1 MPTAGKLFGAIA
13 FLLVGYFAADALKD
27 TLPEQMAPAGFSAI
41 SGFLGLLI
49 GWRVMGPNVQHGVLK
64 TAATGVRASFTL
76 AVWGIFAFAVAT
88 MIVRSTERRYDGVME
103 AINGAFVF
111 MLDYG
116 RLLVSSQ
123 EALIVL
129 LAGGIAGGLLSG
141 WAEKRWH

>member
-1 MPTAGKLFGAIA
+1 
-13 FLLVGYFAADALKD
+13 
-27 TLPEQMAPAGFSAI
+27 
-41 SGFLGLLI
+41 
-49 GWRVMGPNVQHGVLK
+49 
-64 TAATGVRASFTL
+64 
-76 AVWGIFAFAVAT
+76 